1 MRQIRFVVA
10 LTAACCLIGAGCVSA
25 VDAPNAGDSGDER
38 RNPASGA
45 ANDATSAITPPEA
58 PPDWLTRQ
66 SLTGDWGGSSSRLEQ
81 QGITVKPRLTQ
92 FYQGLTAGEGE
103 HGFEYGSKADV
114 LVTADLH
121 KLGFWDGFSMTVH
134 AEYNFGNSV
143 NGRGGVLIPVNSALN
158 FPGMDGSDAFD
169 FSSVYF
175 GQDFGDSVSLVF
187 GKMNMID
194 IVSGKAFM
202 GGAGIDSFW
211 NLTFVA
217 PPTGTVPA
225 YMFGV
230 LTSVRT
236 EDATY
241 RLWVYDPNSGVNKG
255 FDHTFDGGVTIRGSI
270 EFPVTIAGRAG
281 HQGFTALYSNQ
292 SGTDLASLDGILA
305 PVAESRNRRRQ
316 EFTLLLRVFVRPVS
330 PPGRREPR
338 RGRRT
343 LRSGRGFG
351 RQSEHDALVAAHR
364 PGRQGDG
371 SRAAQ
376 GQLGHRLL
384 LRRHEPV
391 PEGRARSRRDA
402 QERAGRRALLQLRAD
417 PVVRAGRGPAGHQ
430 AWPRQRHRRD
440 SGCFAP

>member
-10 LTAACCLIGAGCVSA
+10 LTAACGLFAAGCVSA
-25 VDAPNAGDSGDER
+25 ADAPNVADLAT
-38 RNPASGA
+38 NAATPANGE
-45 ANDATSAITPPEA
+45 PR
-58 PPDWLTRQ
+58 PDWLTRQ
-66 SLTGDWGGSSSRLEQ
+66 SLSGDWGGTRTSLEQ

-92 FYQGLTAGEGE
+92 FYQGLTSGEGE

-121 KLGFWDGFSMTVH
+121 KLGFWDGLSMTVH
-134 AEYNFGNSV
+134 VEYNFGNSV

-175 GQDFGDSVSLVF
+175 GQDFGDAVSLAF

-194 IVSGKAFM
+194 VVSAKPFM

-230 LTSVRT
+230 LMSVRT
-236 EDATY
+236 EEATY

-255 FDHTFDGGVTIRGSI
+255 FNDTFDGGVTIRGSI

-292 SGTDLASLDGILA
+292 SGTDLASVDGILI
-305 PVAESRNRRRQ
+305 PSPTPGTVAVKNSRYYFAYSFDQ
-316 EFTLLLRVFVRPVS
+316 YLLRDVVNPEEGVGVFGQAGISDGNPNTTHWSILIGLGGKGMV
-330 PPGRREPR
+330 PGRPKDNW
-338 RGRRT
+338 GIGYYYDGI
-343 LRSGRGFG
+343 S
-351 RQSEHDALVAAHR
+351 HYIKDALAPAVMLRNEQGVELFYNFALTPWFVLGADLQAIR
-364 PGRQGDG
+364 PGLA
-371 SRAAQ
+371 SSTAV
-376 GQLGHRLL
+376 
-384 LRRHEPV
+384 V
-391 PEGRARSRRDA
+391 PG
-402 QERAGRRALLQLRAD
+402 LRA
-417 PVVRAGRGPAGHQ
+417 VI
-430 AWPRQRHRRD
+430 
-440 SGCFAP
+440 SF